1 MKTFKTFKK
10 LFEEMT
16 AELRQNPEML
26 AEHELAQAEF
36 GQETLIGCYRCKCAV
51 FGEYEITL
59 DARIVEKTAAVL
71 ATLTP
76 REAKVLRM
84 RFGIGFSAHSL
95 EEIARKL
102 EITPERVRQIEAKA
116 LRKMRHWKR
125 RVIWQVVAAINH
137 QEELQKIFDA
147 QIVSITE
154 LSRECIRC
162 SENVSSQNSDADDSN
177 LCDWCGHVVAKNRD
191 EAV

>member
-26 AEHELAQAEF
+26 AEHERAQAEF
-36 GQETLIGCYRCKCAV
+36 GQETLIGCYRCKLAV
-51 FGEYEITL
+51 FGEWGDITP
-59 DARIVEKTAAVL
+59 DNRIVEKTAAVL

-76 REAKVLRM
+76 REKKIIRL

-102 EITPERVRQIEAKA
+102 EVTPERVRQIEVKA
-116 LRKMRHWKR
+116 LYKMRHWKR
-125 RVIWQVVAAINH
+125 RVIWQGVAA
-137 QEELQKIFDA
+137 
-147 QIVSITE
+147 
-154 LSRECIRC
+154 
-162 SENVSSQNSDADDSN
+162 
-177 LCDWCGHVVAKNRD
+177 
-191 EAV
+191 